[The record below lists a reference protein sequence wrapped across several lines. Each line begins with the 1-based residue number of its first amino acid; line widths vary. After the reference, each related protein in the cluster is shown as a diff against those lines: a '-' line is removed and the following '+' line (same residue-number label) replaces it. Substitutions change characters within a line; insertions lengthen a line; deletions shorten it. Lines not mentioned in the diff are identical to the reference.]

1 MLNPFCVDPVIISFL
16 TFDSIHLSEFS
27 GNESNTGILGY
38 VVRYN
43 SHIKTSLSVSMSA
56 FFIFNRS
63 LLDDVVKGM
72 YSFDLVMPRRR
83 KYSIMRKSGHL
94 FGVCLT
100 LASIDRKNSAFLRS
114 SGHRIVWV

>member
-1 MLNPFCVDPVIISFL
+1 MLNPFCVDPVIFSLL

-43 SHIKTSLSVSMSA
+43 SHIKASLSISISA
-56 FFIFNRS
+56 FFIFSRS
-63 LLDDVVKGM
+63 LLDDVIKGI
-72 YSFDLVMPRRR
+72 YSFGLVMPRRR

-94 FGVCLT
+94 LGFCLT
-100 LASIDRKNSAFLRS
+100 LASMDRKNSAFLRS
-114 SGHRIVWV
+114 SGHKIVCV

>member
-1 MLNPFCVDPVIISFL
+1 MLNPFCVDPVIFSLLI
-16 TFDSIHLSEFS
+16 FDSIHLSELS

-38 VVRYN
+38 GLRYN
-43 SHIKTSLSVSMSA
+43 SHTKVSLSVSMSA

-72 YSFDLVMPRRR
+72 YSFGLVMPRRR

-94 FGVCLT
+94 FGFCLA